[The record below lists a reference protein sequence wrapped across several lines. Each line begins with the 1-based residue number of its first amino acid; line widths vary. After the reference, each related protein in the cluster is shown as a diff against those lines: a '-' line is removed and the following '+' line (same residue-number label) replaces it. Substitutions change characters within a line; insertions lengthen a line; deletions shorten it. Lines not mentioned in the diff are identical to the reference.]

1 MQVYMSRELPEHLA
15 GDVNDV
21 LAAAARALRVTP
33 LAALFAQDASRVDH
47 LTFEAAGLVADLSKE
62 RITPAALGLVLDH
75 ARERGLPGW
84 IHALFAGEKLNQ
96 TEGRP
101 ALHTALRRRQ
111 PGPLVVGGTDVMPLV
126 RATRE
131 RMRALAAAI
140 AHGDR
145 RGASGQ
151 PLRRAIAIGIG
162 GSDLG
167 PRLVC
172 DALRDPRTPV
182 ATPVEFV
189 SNVDPAAL
197 ARALAAADPATTLF
211 VVVSKTFTTEETLAN
226 ATTARAW
233 LRETLGVDDVSAHFV
248 AVTSAVERATA
259 FGVAPDS
266 VLPMWDWVGGRYS
279 LWSAVGLP
287 IMLMHGVEAFSGLL
301 DGAATLDEHFAH
313 APLAA
318 NLPVVLG
325 ALAWWNRVAM
335 GHAQRVVVPYAHA
348 LTLLPLFLQQL
359 SLESNGK
366 RVTRDGSPVGG
377 PTEPS
382 LWGSP
387 GTDGQHAYFQWLHQ
401 GTDIVPVEFI
411 VPLASRSPLGD
422 QHAILVANALAQAQ
436 ALMTG
441 RSGAPEAAC
450 PGDRP
455 STTVLMPR
463 VDAWHLGALL
473 ALWEHRTFVEAVL
486 YGINPF
492 DQYGV
497 ELGKTLAK
505 PLLAALRAGGDAPV
519 DAALDPSTA
528 ALLRRARAAR

>member
-1 MQVYMSRELPEHLA
+1 MTPELPDDVTEGLA
-15 GDVNDV
+15 TAV
-21 LAAAARALRVTP
+21 RALRATR
-33 LAALFAQDASRVDH
+33 LDALFAHDARRVEQ
-47 LTFEAAGLVADLSKE
+47 LTFAGAGLVADLSKE
-62 RITPAALGLVLDH
+62 RITPGALAEVLAHAERQGL
-75 ARERGLPGW
+75 REW
-84 IHALFAGEKLNQ
+84 MHALFAGEKVNQ

-101 ALHTALRRRQ
+101 ALHTALRRRD
-111 PGPLVVGGTDVMPLV
+111 PAPLAVAGTDVMPLV

-131 RMRALAAAI
+131 RMRALAAAV
-140 AHGDR
+140 AAGER
-145 RGASGQ
+145 RGATGE
-151 PLRRAIAIGIG
+151 PLRSVVAIGIG

-182 ATPVEFV
+182 VTPVTFV

-197 ARALAAADPATTLF
+197 ARALAEADPATTLF

-233 LRETLGVDDVSAHFV
+233 LRETLAVSDVSAHFV
-248 AVTSAVERATA
+248 AVTAAVDRATA
-259 FGVAPDS
+259 FGVDAGS

-287 IMLMHGVEAFSGLL
+287 IMLMHGADAFAQLL
-301 DGAATLDEHFAH
+301 DGAAALDEHFARE
-313 APLAA
+313 PLAT

-325 ALAWWNRVAM
+325 ALAWWNRVAL
-335 GHAQRVVVPYAHA
+335 GHGQRVVVPYAHA
-348 LTLLPLFLQQL
+348 LSLLPLYLQQL

-366 RVTRDGSPVGG
+366 RVRRDGTPVAG

-401 GTDIVPVEFI
+401 GTDVVPVEFV
-411 VPLASRSPLGD
+411 VPLASTSPLGD
-422 QHAILVANALAQAQ
+422 QHAMLVANAFAQAQ

-441 RSGAPEAAC
+441 RGGTPEAAC

-455 STTVLMPR
+455 STTVLLPR
-463 VDAWHLGALL
+463 VDAWHVGALL
-473 ALWEHRTFVEAVL
+473 ALWEQRTFVEAVL

-497 ELGKTLAK
+497 ELGKTLAR
-505 PLLAALRAGGDAPV
+505 PLLAALRAGSDAPGT
-519 DAALDPSTA
+519 DALDPSTA
-528 ALLRRARAAR
+528 ALLVRARAAR